1 MALILNL
8 MMITWM
14 CILNLLFY
22 FTLTTQSFFS
32 KSEDQLVSVFNTFT
46 NYCSLWKLNINYDK
60 TKILVFGDRTRR
72 NRNIV
77 DNHEIETVDSFK
89 LLGAMF
95 SKNRKFAMA
104 KSHVAIKQETLC
116 FVSIRK

>member
-1 MALILNL
+1 

-32 KSEDQLVSVFNTFT
+32 KSEDQLVSVLNTFM

-60 TKILVFGDRTRR
+60 TKIQFLVTETEET
-72 NRNIV
+72 
-77 DNHEIETVDSFK
+77 EILLLIITK
-89 LLGAMF
+89 LKL
-95 SKNRKFAMA
+95 
-104 KSHVAIKQETLC
+104 
-116 FVSIRK
+116 

>member
-1 MALILNL
+1 MAFILNL

-32 KSEDQLVSVFNTFT
+32 KSEDQLVSVLNTFM

-60 TKILVFGDRTRR
+60 TKIQLLVT
-72 NRNIV
+72 
-77 DNHEIETVDSFK
+77 ETE
-89 LLGAMF
+89 
-95 SKNRKFAMA
+95 
-104 KSHVAIKQETLC
+104 ETENSC
-116 FVSIRK
+116 I

>member
-32 KSEDQLVSVFNTFT
+32 KSEDQLVSVLNTFM

-60 TKILVFGDRTRR
+60 TKIQFLVTETEET
-72 NRNIV
+72 
-77 DNHEIETVDSFK
+77 EILLLIITK
-89 LLGAMF
+89 LKL
-95 SKNRKFAMA
+95 
-104 KSHVAIKQETLC
+104 
-116 FVSIRK
+116 

>member
-32 KSEDQLVSVFNTFT
+32 KSEDQLVSVLNTFM

-60 TKILVFGDRTRR
+60 TKIQLLMT
-72 NRNIV
+72 
-77 DNHEIETVDSFK
+77 ETE
-89 LLGAMF
+89 
-95 SKNRKFAMA
+95 
-104 KSHVAIKQETLC
+104 ETENSC
-116 FVSIRK
+116 I